1 MLGTLSGRT
10 EGAAK
15 NRQSADLVP
24 SGQGVTCGGVTGG
37 VCRIGVLG
45 PLVLER
51 DGRALPLPSGHQRSL
66 LALLVLGAGVP
77 VSRDRLIDELWGEH
91 PPSSAVSAMHVHLS
105 KLRVLLDGLLV
116 REQAGYALAPG
127 DFELDV
133 RRFDALVEQA
143 RDDPGRAAALLTEAL
158 GLFRGEPLCDVV
170 SERSVAQWRR
180 TLEEKRLKAT
190 VLRVDAQLASG
201 AAAELLTELERLTDE
216 HPFEEQLWGLLI
228 LALYRAGRPA
238 EALEAFQRIR
248 RRFSAEL
255 GMEPGEPLTQLQQ
268 RVLARDPTLLLG
280 APTTAPAPAR
290 SPASRLPQPPTRLV
304 GRAQELTA
312 LDELLADPDVRL
324 ITLTGPGGVGKTR
337 LLVELA
343 RRREADYQDGAVFVR
358 LEGLTDPALVAAEIA
373 ATLAQRDGTDGPGA
387 DGLPPYLRER
397 ELLIVVDNFEH
408 LISAAML
415 IAELLEL
422 APGVRVIISSRTA
435 LRIRGEHTFA
445 VEPLALP
452 GDDSETAVADSPAV
466 QLFLQRAA
474 ESNRKLEVDA
484 TILRTVAAICRAL
497 DGLPLA
503 IELAAS
509 RSRSFSP
516 AQIAD
521 QIATPLSIGEHAIR
535 DLPARQQTLQ
545 ATIRWSYDLLTPGA
559 QRVLRS
565 SAVFLGGFTLPALEA
580 VVDGPIGTELD
591 ELLEASLVR
600 RQSGDGRYELLELV
614 RAYARDQLRL
624 SEDASTQRLRHRRYF
639 AAHVGL
645 AGAAFDAG
653 GAPGELA
660 APLLADH
667 ANLRAALE
675 DAIEIGD
682 QSSAIA
688 LALGLRPLWIA
699 GTLRR
704 EAQELTDRLLDR
716 FSIPGAQQV
725 ALLRAVAY
733 LDYGPTAAS
742 WHRRLAAVATE
753 IGDQEA
759 LTVATGNLFAAALNA
774 RDRDEMRRLRPSLL
788 SLITPEASPRS
799 AGWIHYFLALDAY
812 VDGRLES
819 ACEHA
824 SQSAEKGQEINHE
837 VMVASAVGAHLLAA
851 SALDEAI
858 DLAALLEGLELMRR
872 PSVQALSAFGLWFV
886 ARYAAG
892 VAPGSAGRWLVHA
905 ERTVAALDS
914 ELWPESVLRDETLA
928 VLGIADIDDLRDG
941 IQPLDH
947 AAALAQAITWLGQR
961 DPGERALRRVDRSP
975 A

>member
-1 MLGTLSGRT
+1 M
-10 EGAAK
+10 A
-15 NRQSADLVP
+15 
-24 SGQGVTCGGVTGG
+24 VTGG
-37 VCRIGVLG
+37 VCRIEVLG

-51 DGRALPLPSGHQRSL
+51 EGRSLPLPSGHQRSL

-77 VSRDRLIDELWGEH
+77 ISRDRLIDELWGEH

-105 KLRVLLDGLLV
+105 KLRALLGGLLL
-116 REQAGYALAPG
+116 REPAGYALAHG
-127 DFELDV
+127 GFELDV
-133 RRFDALVEQA
+133 WRFDSLVEQA

-158 GLFRGEPLCDVV
+158 GLFRGEPLCDVA
-170 SERSVAQWRR
+170 SERSVAQWQRA
-180 TLEEKRLKAT
+180 LEEKRLKAT
-190 VLRVDAQLASG
+190 VLRLDAELASG
-201 AAAELLTELERLTDE
+201 AAAGLLTELERLTDE
-216 HPFEEQLWGLLI
+216 HPFEEQLWGQLI

-238 EALEAFQRIR
+238 EALEAYQRIR

-255 GMEPGEPLTQLQQ
+255 GIEPGEPLTRLQQ
-268 RVLARDPTLLLG
+268 RVLSRDPTLLVRV
-280 APTTAPAPAR
+280 PTPAPMR
-290 SPASRLPQPPTRLV
+290 SPASQLPRPPNRLV
-304 GRAQELTA
+304 GREQELAA
-312 LDELLADPDVRL
+312 LDGLLADPEVRL

-343 RRREADYQDGAVFVR
+343 RRREADYRDGAVFVR

-408 LISAAML
+408 LITAAML

-422 APGVRVIISSRTA
+422 APGIRVIISSRTA

-445 VEPLALP
+445 VEPLELP
-452 GDDSETAVADSPAV
+452 VDDSASAVADSPAV
-466 QLFLQRAA
+466 QLFLQRAT
-474 ESNRKLEVDA
+474 ESNRKLEADLTVS
-484 TILRTVAAICRAL
+484 RTAAEICRAL

-509 RSRSFSP
+509 RSRSLRP
-516 AQIAD
+516 GQIAD
-521 QIATPLSIGEHAIR
+521 QIATPLSIGEHSIR

-545 ATIRWSYDLLTPGA
+545 ATIRWSYDLLTPDA

-565 SAVFLGGFTLPALEA
+565 AAVFLGGFTLPALEA
-580 VVDGPIGTELD
+580 VADGPAGAEID

-600 RQSGDGRYELLELV
+600 RQGTDDRYELLQLV
-614 RAYARDQLRL
+614 RAFALDQLRV
-624 SEDASTQRLRHRRYF
+624 SEDASAQQRRHRQYF
-639 AAHVGL
+639 AALVAP
-645 AGAAFDAG
+645 AGSAFDDG

-660 APLLADH
+660 AALLADH
-667 ANLRAALE
+667 ANVRAAVE
-675 DAIEIGD
+675 DAIEAGD
-682 QSSAIA
+682 QPSAIA

-704 EAQELTDRLLDR
+704 ESQELSERLLDR
-716 FSIPGAQQV
+716 FSIPGEQQV
-725 ALLRAVAY
+725 ALLRAVAFI
-733 LDYGPTAAS
+733 DYGPSAAQ

-759 LTVATGNLFAAALNA
+759 LTVATGNLFARALNT
-774 RDRDEMRRLRPSLL
+774 RDLDEMQRLRPSLL
-788 SLITPEASPRS
+788 GLISPEASPRS

-851 SALDEAI
+851 SALDEEI
-858 DLAALLEGLELMRR
+858 ELTALIEGLELMRR
-872 PSVQALSAFGLWFV
+872 PSVQALSAFGLWLV

-928 VLGIADIDDLRDG
+928 VLGIENVDDLRSG

-947 AAALAQAITWLGQR
+947 AAALAEAIAWLRER
-961 DPGERALRRVDRSP
+961 DPGERSFRHRA
-975 A
+975 AN

>member
-1 MLGTLSGRT
+1 
-10 EGAAK
+10 
-15 NRQSADLVP
+15 
-24 SGQGVTCGGVTGG
+24 
-37 VCRIGVLG
+37 VLG

-51 DGRALPLPSGHQRSL
+51 EGFALPLPSGHQRSL
-66 LALLVLGAGVP
+66 LALLVLSAGVP

-91 PPSSAVSAMHVHLS
+91 PPLSAVSAMHVHLS
-105 KLRVLLDGLLV
+105 KLRILLGGLLV
-116 REQAGYALAPG
+116 REPAGYALASG
-127 DFELDV
+127 GFELDV
-133 RRFDALVEQA
+133 WQFDSLVEQA
-143 RDDPGRAAALLTEAL
+143 RDDPGRAAALLTQAL
-158 GLFRGEPLCDVV
+158 GLFRGEPLCDVA

-190 VLRVDAQLASG
+190 VLRLDAELASG

-216 HPFEEQLWGLLI
+216 HPFEEQLWGQLI

-255 GMEPGEPLTQLQQ
+255 GMEPGEPLTRLQQ
-268 RVLARDPTLLLG
+268 RVLARDPTLLLQ
-280 APTTAPAPAR
+280 APTPTPAR

-304 GRAQELTA
+304 GREQELAA
-312 LDELLADPDVRL
+312 LDGLLADPDVRL

-343 RRREADYQDGAVFVR
+343 RRREADYQDGAAFVR

-387 DGLPPYLRER
+387 DGLPAYLRER
-397 ELLIVVDNFEH
+397 KLLIVIDNFEH
-408 LISAAML
+408 LITAAML

-422 APGVRVIISSRTA
+422 APGIRVIISSRTA

-445 VEPLALP
+445 VEPLELP
-452 GDDSETAVADSPAV
+452 DDDSEAALAQSPAV
-466 QLFLQRAA
+466 QLFLQRAT
-474 ESNRKLEVDA
+474 ESNRKLEVDL
-484 TILRTVAAICRAL
+484 TVSRTAAEICRAL

-516 AQIAD
+516 GQIAD
-521 QIATPLSIGEHAIR
+521 QIATPLSIGEHSIR

-545 ATIRWSYDLLTPGA
+545 VTIRWSYDLLTADA
-559 QRVLRS
+559 QQVLRS
-565 SAVFLGGFTLPALEA
+565 AAVFLGGFTLPALEA
-580 VVDGPIGTELD
+580 VADGPVGSVGSEID

-600 RQSGDGRYELLELV
+600 RQSTDSRYELLQLV
-614 RAYARDQLRL
+614 RAFALDQLRL
-624 SEDASTQRLRHRRYF
+624 SEDASAQQRRHRRYF
-639 AAHVGL
+639 AALVAP
-645 AGAAFDAG
+645 AGSAFDDG

-667 ANLRAALE
+667 ANVRAALE
-675 DAIEIGD
+675 DAIEADD
-682 QSSAIA
+682 QPSAIA

-699 GTLRR
+699 GTFRR
-704 EAQELTDRLLDR
+704 ESQELSERLLDR
-716 FSIPGAQQV
+716 FAIPGEQQV
-725 ALLRAVAY
+725 ALLRAVAFI
-733 LDYGPTAAS
+733 DYGPSAAA

-759 LTVATGNLFAAALNA
+759 LTVATGNLFGQALNA

-788 SLITPEASPRS
+788 DLITPEASPRS

-812 VDGRLES
+812 VDGQLES

-837 VMVASAVGAHLLAA
+837 VMLASAVGAHLLAR
-851 SALDEAI
+851 SALDETI
-858 DLAALLEGLELMRR
+858 DLAALIEGLELMRR
-872 PSVQALSAFGLWFV
+872 PSVQALSAFGLWLV

-892 VAPGSAGRWLVHA
+892 VAPDNAGRWLVHA

-928 VLGIADIDDLRDG
+928 ILGIENVDDLRDG

-947 AAALAQAITWLGQR
+947 ASALAQAIAWLGER
-961 DPGERALRRVDRSP
+961 DPGERAPRR
-975 A
+975 

>member
-1 MLGTLSGRT
+1 M
-10 EGAAK
+10 
-15 NRQSADLVP
+15 
-24 SGQGVTCGGVTGG
+24 TGG

-51 DGRALPLPSGHQRSL
+51 DGCVLPLPSGHQRSL

-116 REQAGYALAPG
+116 REPAGYALAPG

-133 RRFDALVEQA
+133 RRFDSLVKQA

-158 GLFRGEPLCDVV
+158 DLFRGEPLCDVA

-180 TLEEKRLKAT
+180 TLEEKRLQAT
-190 VLRVDAQLASG
+190 VLRVDAELALG
-201 AAAELLTELERLTDE
+201 AAAELLTELERLTGE
-216 HPFEEQLWGLLI
+216 HPFEEQLWALLI
-228 LALYRAGRPA
+228 VALYRAGRPA
-238 EALEAFQRIR
+238 QALEAFQRIR

-255 GMEPGEPLTQLQQ
+255 GIEPGEPLTRLQQ
-268 RVLARDPTLLLG
+268 RVLERDPTLLLH
-280 APTTAPAPAR
+280 APTPTPPR
-290 SPASRLPQPPTRLV
+290 SPASRLPQPPTKLV
-304 GRAQELTA
+304 GRAQELIA
-312 LDELLADPDVRL
+312 LDELLTDPDVRL

-343 RRREADYQDGAVFVR
+343 RRREADYQGGAVFVR

-387 DGLPPYLRER
+387 DGLPAYLRER

-422 APGVRVIISSRTA
+422 APGIRVIISSRTA

-445 VEPLALP
+445 VEPLGLP
-452 GDDSETAVADSPAV
+452 GDDSAAAVADSPAV
-466 QLFLQRAA
+466 QLFLQRAT
-474 ESNRKLEVDA
+474 ESNRKLEIDA
-484 TILRTVAAICRAL
+484 TLSRTVASICRAL

-521 QIATPLSIGEHAIR
+521 QIGTPLSIGEHSIR

-545 ATIRWSYDLLTPGA
+545 ATIRWSYDLLSPGA

-565 SAVFLGGFTLPALEA
+565 GAVFLGGLTLPALEA
-580 VVDGPIGTELD
+580 VADGPVGSEID

-600 RQSGDGRYELLELV
+600 RQGGDGRYELLELV
-614 RAYARDQLRL
+614 RAFAHDQLGL
-624 SEDASTQRLRHRRYF
+624 AQDGSAQRFRHRRYF
-639 AAHVGL
+639 AAHAAP
-645 AGAAFDAG
+645 AGTAFDDG

-667 ANLRAALE
+667 ANIRAALE
-675 DAIEIGD
+675 DAIEVGD
-682 QSSAIA
+682 ESSAVA
-688 LALGLRPLWIA
+688 LALGLRPVWIA

-704 EAQELTDRLLDR
+704 EAQELADRLLAR
-716 FSIPGAQQV
+716 FSIPGEQAV

-742 WHRRLAAVATE
+742 WHRRLAALATE

-788 SLITPEASPRS
+788 GLITPEASPRS

-812 VDGRLES
+812 VDGRLQA

-837 VMVASAVGAHLLAA
+837 VMVASAIGAHLLAA

-858 DLAALLEGLELMRR
+858 DLAELIEGLELMRR

-892 VAPGSAGRWLVHA
+892 VASDSAGRWLVHA

-928 VLGIADIDDLRDG
+928 VLGIADVDDLRDE

-947 AAALAQAITWLGQR
+947 AAALAQAITWLGER
-961 DPGERALRRVDRSP
+961 DPGERASRHVDLSP

>member
-1 MLGTLSGRT
+1 
-10 EGAAK
+10 
-15 NRQSADLVP
+15 
-24 SGQGVTCGGVTGG
+24 
-37 VCRIGVLG
+37 
-45 PLVLER
+45 VLER
-51 DGRALPLPSGHQRSL
+51 EGRALRLPSGHQRSL
-66 LALLVLGAGVP
+66 LAILVLGAGVP
-77 VSRDRLIDELWGEH
+77 VSRDRLIDELWGED
-91 PPSSAVSAMHVHLS
+91 PPSSAVSAIHVHLS
-105 KLRVLLDGLLV
+105 KLRVLLGGLLV
-116 REQAGYALAPG
+116 REPSGYALAAG
-127 DFELDV
+127 GFETDV
-133 RRFDALVEQA
+133 WRFDALVEQA

-158 GLFRGEPLCDVV
+158 ALFRGDPLCDVAC
-170 SERSVAQWRR
+170 ERSVAQWRR
-180 TLEEKRLKAT
+180 TLAEKRLKAT
-190 VLRVDAQLASG
+190 VLRVDAELAAGMAS
-201 AAAELLTELERLTDE
+201 ELLSDLERLTDE
-216 HPFEEQLWGLLI
+216 HPFEEQLWGQLI

-255 GMEPGEPLTQLQQ
+255 GIEPGEPLTRLQQ
-268 RVLARDPTLLLG
+268 RVLERDPTLLRG
-280 APTTAPAPAR
+280 TATAPTAR
-290 SPASRLPQPPTRLV
+290 SPATRLPRPPTRLV
-304 GRAQELTA
+304 GREHELTA
-312 LDELLADPDVRL
+312 LDGLLADPDVRL
-324 ITLTGPGGVGKTR
+324 LTLTGPGGVGKTR

-373 ATLAQRDGTDGPGA
+373 ASLAQRDGTDGPGA
-387 DGLPPYLRER
+387 DGLPAYLRER
-397 ELLIVVDNFEH
+397 ELLIVIDNFEH
-408 LISAAML
+408 LITAAML

-422 APGVRVIISSRTA
+422 APGIRVIISSRTA

-445 VEPLALP
+445 VEPLELP
-452 GDDSETAVADSPAV
+452 GDDSDAAVAHSPAV
-466 QLFLQRAA
+466 QLFLQRAT
-474 ESNRKLEVDA
+474 ESNPKLEVDV
-484 TILRTVAAICRAL
+484 TVSRTAAEICRAL

-516 AQIAD
+516 KQIAV
-521 QIATPLSIGEHAIR
+521 QIAMPLSIGENSIR

-545 ATIRWSYDLLTPGA
+545 ATIRWSYDLLTGGA
-559 QRVLRS
+559 QQVLRS
-565 SAVFLGGFTLPALEA
+565 AAVFLGGFTLPALET
-580 VVDGPIGTELD
+580 VTDEPVGLELD

-600 RQSGDGRYELLELV
+600 RQSSDGRYELLDLV
-614 RAYARDQLRL
+614 RAFAHDQLQL
-624 SEDASTQRLRHRRYF
+624 AQDDAALRMRHRRYF
-639 AAHVGL
+639 AAHAAP
-645 AGAAFDAG
+645 AGKAFDDG

-660 APLLADH
+660 TPLLADH

-675 DAIEIGD
+675 EAIDVGD
-682 QSSAIA
+682 QPSAVA

-704 EAQELTDRLLDR
+704 EAQELADRLLDR
-716 FSIPGAQQV
+716 FSIPGEQAV

-788 SLITPEASPRS
+788 GLITPEASPRS

-824 SQSAEKGQEINHE
+824 SRSAEKGQEINHE

-851 SALDEAI
+851 SALDKAI
-858 DLAALLEGLELMRR
+858 DLASLVEGVELMRR
-872 PSVQALSAFGLWFV
+872 PSVQALSAFGLWLV

-892 VAPGSAGRWLVHA
+892 VAPDSAGRWLVHA

-914 ELWPESVLRDETLA
+914 ELWPESVLRDETLS
-928 VLGIADIDDLRDG
+928 VLGIDNVDALRDG

-947 AAALAQAITWLGQR
+947 AAALAQAIAWLGER
-961 DPGERALRRVDRSP
+961 DPGERSLRRWPLTGDM
-975 A
+975 AA